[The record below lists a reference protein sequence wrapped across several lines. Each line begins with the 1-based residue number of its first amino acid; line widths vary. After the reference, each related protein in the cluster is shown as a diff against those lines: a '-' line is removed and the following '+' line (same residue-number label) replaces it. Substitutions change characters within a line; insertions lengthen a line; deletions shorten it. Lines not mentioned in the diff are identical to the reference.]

1 MLYYLK
7 FQLIK
12 QANHTSLAVF
22 KYLRMEPSLQDTTIG
37 IQKPLT
43 IKFDFDRLIMRIV
56 NKVNKNFGDETV
68 HRLGLKK
75 VLSP

>member
-1 MLYYLK
+1 
-7 FQLIK
+7 
-12 QANHTSLAVF
+12 
-22 KYLRMEPSLQDTTIG
+22 MEPSLQDTTIG

-56 NKVNKNFGDETV
+56 NKVNNNFGDETV

-75 VLSP
+75 VVSP